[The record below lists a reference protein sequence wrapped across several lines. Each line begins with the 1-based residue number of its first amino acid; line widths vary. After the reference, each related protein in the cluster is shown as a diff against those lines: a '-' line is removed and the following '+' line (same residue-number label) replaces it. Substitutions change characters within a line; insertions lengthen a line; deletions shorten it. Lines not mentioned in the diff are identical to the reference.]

1 VRHGLALSVQAR
13 AVARQRFACSLA
25 ILLVRR
31 PALPSPLPRPLA
43 LRVAVPVLLLLIV
56 AGVVASLDLRPDL
69 AHLDT
74 TLYSGPTEGNYHA
87 VAVRIA
93 ARTAQQHGQ
102 LHEITTQGSADNLTR
117 LEQEPC
123 VPGFALAQANLLPV
137 HGKRLEL
144 VARLPKSESVFLLG
158 RRADTLTEFSQLAGL
173 RIGIGPQGSGTAQI
187 AAEVLAGPDL
197 APLAMK
203 LSNHPIEQ
211 QIGLAARGELDL
223 ALVVLD
229 EDAALLTHAIR
240 DQGLQIVGLPHIDVI
255 ARKFPL
261 LQHGRIGAGQ
271 YDPVRM
277 LPPVDKEVLRV
288 QTVVVASRCVRRSQV
303 LGLLTAMTDLF
314 PDLVRFQRDTP
325 NQTGLEISTPAKSFY
340 AHDGLDVLDEYFPRL
355 GDLMPPGNWVH
366 VLMAVSILFNIMGL
380 ANRFVLWRIDAHR
393 VRAEQDIARSFGP
406 TATLGDIARWQPEG
420 HLLEQAFATE
430 LSRVIQELEHLAARA
445 RRLSLSV
452 LVPMGG
458 ELAYRYQEQVMHETL
473 AVLRAFRDRRQRAL
487 ADRQP

>member
-1 VRHGLALSVQAR
+1 
-13 AVARQRFACSLA
+13 
-25 ILLVRR
+25 
-31 PALPSPLPRPLA
+31 
-43 LRVAVPVLLLLIV
+43 
-56 AGVVASLDLRPDL
+56 
-69 AHLDT
+69 
-74 TLYSGPTEGNYHA
+74 
-87 VAVRIA
+87 
-93 ARTAQQHGQ
+93 
-102 LHEITTQGSADNLTR
+102 
-117 LEQEPC
+117 
-123 VPGFALAQANLLPV
+123 
-137 HGKRLEL
+137 
-144 VARLPKSESVFLLG
+144 
-158 RRADTLTEFSQLAGL
+158 
-173 RIGIGPQGSGTAQI
+173 
-187 AAEVLAGPDL
+187 
-197 APLAMK
+197 
-203 LSNHPIEQ
+203 
-211 QIGLAARGELDL
+211 
-223 ALVVLD
+223 
-229 EDAALLTHAIR
+229 
-240 DQGLQIVGLPHIDVI
+240 
-255 ARKFPL
+255 
-261 LQHGRIGAGQ
+261 
-271 YDPVRM
+271 VRM